1 MLSLCSAGSWTRR
14 WGGMSSS
21 NSSFA
26 RRPPSEGAEIRPQFS
41 PQQSNGDSVDSVL
54 RGGFSPVA
62 VQPLSPRVTLRCE
75 AVNCSAA
82 LLCL

>member
-26 RRPPSEGAEIRPQFS
+26 RRPPSEGAEIS

-75 AVNCSAA
+75 AVSCSAA